1 MNNLILIIFFLFL
14 LTNCSFDKK
23 TGIWKDSSEI
33 NQKTS
38 IELENPKLENI
49 FFQEESYLEEKNI
62 DSDTDVIINK
72 VFSNTD
78 WNNEHYSLTNN
89 YSNISYFGKKN
100 YIFKSS
106 KLAKF
111 RGNYILK
118 PLFYKNN
125 LISYDNKGSIYL
137 YSLDREEKV
146 FTYNFYKGNYKKYKK
161 KLFLSLSNET
171 LYVADNLGYIYA
183 LDLTNKSIVWAKNF
197 GIPFRS
203 NLISVD
209 NQVFISNQDNK
220 IFSLDK
226 FTGEINWN
234 FPTSESLLKSE
245 FKNNIIVD
253 KIKKNVFFLNNSGEL
268 YSINYLSQKVNWVLN
283 FKSSS
288 MNKEIFQSSFLT
300 LKNNRLIVS
309 NGKSILNFDASTGQ
323 RLWSKP
329 IPTKI
334 TGVLTDNYYFIVT
347 KNNFLICL
355 DISDGSIIWSKNIN
369 NEIFNFY
376 DKNKDFDK
384 IINLSIAN
392 NKLIL
397 FTISGYLMEFNYKN
411 GEMTFFEKILKSGI
425 YSYPIFVD
433 NYLYL
438 LNKNYK
444 LYQFE

>member
-1 MNNLILIIFFLFL
+1 
-14 LTNCSFDKK
+14 
-23 TGIWKDSSEI
+23 
-33 NQKTS
+33 
-38 IELENPKLENI
+38 
-49 FFQEESYLEEKNI
+49 
-62 DSDTDVIINK
+62 
-72 VFSNTD
+72 
-78 WNNEHYSLTNN
+78 
-89 YSNISYFGKKN
+89 
-100 YIFKSS
+100 
-106 KLAKF
+106 
-111 RGNYILK
+111 
-118 PLFYKNN
+118 
-125 LISYDNKGSIYL
+125 
-137 YSLDREEKV
+137 
-146 FTYNFYKGNYKKYKK
+146 
-161 KLFLSLSNET
+161 
-171 LYVADNLGYIYA
+171 
-183 LDLTNKSIVWAKNF
+183 
-197 GIPFRS
+197 
-203 NLISVD
+203 
-209 NQVFISNQDNK
+209 
-220 IFSLDK
+220 
-226 FTGEINWN
+226 
-234 FPTSESLLKSE
+234 
-245 FKNNIIVD
+245 
-253 KIKKNVFFLNNSGEL
+253 
-268 YSINYLSQKVNWVLN
+268 
-283 FKSSS
+283 